1 MVLNNV
7 DLLEP
12 ILKGF
17 INAGIKGA
25 TIIDSTGMARVL
37 NESDTSDIPIFGT
50 IKMFLNEN
58 RPYNKTLFVVLN
70 KEQVDIA
77 MDIIKSIAGEQ
88 LKPNVG
94 ILFTIPLD
102 YVEGY

>member
-37 NESDTSDIPIFGT
+37 NECDTSDIPIFGT

-58 RPYNKTLFVVLN
+58 RPYNKTLFVVLD
-70 KEQVDIA
+70 KEQVDTAIGV
-77 MDIIKSIAGEQ
+77 IKNVAGDL

-94 ILFTIPLD
+94 ILFTIPVD
-102 YVEGY
+102 YIEGY